1 MSVSSWD
8 SDPIDFRSL
17 QPSLRQR
24 AGALL
29 LDYLMVVLTLGIG
42 WIVWATF
49 TLDQGQTPAKQL
61 LKMRVIRQDKEQA
74 ARLGWMALRELFL
87 KMLLPLLV
95 LFHWQLFLLVLATWL
110 AANLAYVL
118 GKGDNQTIWDK
129 ALKTL
134 VIDDHE
140 SRFKRSRPLRQ
151 SPNS

>member
-1 MSVSSWD
+1 
-8 SDPIDFRSL
+8 
-17 QPSLRQR
+17 
-24 AGALL
+24 
-29 LDYLMVVLTLGIG
+29 MVVLTLGIG

>member
-1 MSVSSWD
+1 MSGYSGN
-8 SDPIDFRSL
+8 SDPIDYRSL
-17 QPSLRQR
+17 QSSLSQR

-29 LDYLMVVLTLGIG
+29 FDYLLVVLTIGIG
-42 WIVWATF
+42 WLVWATF

-74 ARLGWMALRELFL
+74 ARLGWMALRELLL
-87 KMLLPLLV
+87 KMLLPLLF

-118 GKGDNQTIWDK
+118 GKGNNQTMWDK

-134 VIDDHE
+134 VISDHE
-140 SRFKRSRPLRQ
+140 SRFKRSRPPRR
-151 SPNS
+151 SPSS